1 MWTCTQCILS
11 LRLKLAIITC
21 WRKFIS
27 INNYIRIVTLISSM
41 ITSHITSLKSTHLSQ
56 SQSHHSFE
64 FIDTKIHL
72 LWFGSYVSLSICLI
86 TLSQLHVNLLC
97 DYDKPICQPCWERLD
112 WLKRWFCFLFKTDEN
127 DLKIFFNVIPWPEK
141 SQGPEEGI
149 GLLTANK
156 ISFWKK
162 IPRETCE
169 KFCEIIL
176 KNTSLE
182 SDLCFSLNK
191 RVGTKVWLVSTKFSF
206 FLLEYNNN
214 LLRRNS
220 NATDKFPSFQYLDL
234 LRKMDKL
241 FLLIGWLTM
250 LTSERRQLLR
260 SPKHTYS
267 IGRVKEEIL

>member
-1 MWTCTQCILS
+1 MWT
-11 LRLKLAIITC
+11 
-21 WRKFIS
+21 
-27 INNYIRIVTLISSM
+27 
-41 ITSHITSLKSTHLSQ
+41 
-56 SQSHHSFE
+56 
-64 FIDTKIHL
+64 
-72 LWFGSYVSLSICLI
+72 SYVI
-86 TLSQLHVNLLC
+86 TANQFVNPVE
-97 DYDKPICQPCWERLD
+97 KD
-112 WLKRWFCFLFKTDEN
+112 WIGWRDGSVFCSETDEN
-127 DLKIFFNVIPWPEK
+127 DLKIFLNVIPWPEK

-267 IGRVKEEIL
+267 IGRVKVEIL